1 MGSGHIVRRGDAW
14 RVMVYAGRDPVT
26 GRKRQVTQTVRGTK
40 KDAER
45 VRNDLLVAVQQGRAS
60 GSSVTF
66 GELLDAWFE
75 SASPDWSPRTALE
88 HRRIIDSVLK
98 PALGDKKL
106 TKLRAADL
114 DALYAGLRAGG
125 PERRALAP
133 ATVRKFH
140 TVARSALQQAVKW
153 EWIAV
158 NPAANSSPPKVRK
171 KEPIPP
177 TPVQVALI
185 LAAAEKDDPDLYVFI
200 RLAAVLGARR
210 GEILGI
216 CWKDF
221 TDDYRSVEISSSVI
235 IARGEV
241 LVKETKTDRVRRVAI
256 DDSTATVLAAHRVR
270 CEERAAEFGAEIG
283 PTSFV
288 LSHEAD
294 GSRPWRPDSASRSF
308 TRVRNGLGLQ
318 SIRLHDLRHYV
329 ATRLISNGVDPRTVA
344 NRLGHASPATTLSI
358 YSHFVPEA
366 DRDAADFLGQLA
378 EPDPTG

>member
-45 VRNDLLVAVQQGRAS
+45 VRNDLLVAAQQGRSA

-98 PALGDKKL
+98 SALGDKKL
-106 TKLRAADL
+106 AKLRAADL
-114 DALYAGLRAGG
+114 DALYGGLRTGG
-125 PERRALAP
+125 PDRRALAP

-177 TPVQVALI
+177 TPAEVARI

-221 TDDYRSVEISSSVI
+221 DDDYRSVEISSSVI

-256 DDSTATVLAAHRVR
+256 DDSTAVLLAAHRGR
-270 CEERAAEFGAEIG
+270 CDERAAEFGATIS
-283 PTSFV
+283 PSSFV

-294 GSRPWRPDSASRSF
+294 GTRPWRPDSATRGF
-308 TRVRNGLGLQ
+308 TRIRNRVGLP
-318 SIRLHDLRHYV
+318 SVRLHDLRHYV
-329 ATRLISNGVDPRTVA
+329 ATRLISNGVDLRTVA

-366 DRDAADFLGQLA
+366 DRDAADFLGRLA
-378 EPDPTG
+378 GPGAPG

>member
-1 MGSGHIVRRGDAW
+1 M
-14 RVMVYAGRDPVT
+14 
-26 GRKRQVTQTVRGTK
+26 TQTVRGTK

-45 VRNDLLVAVQQGRAS
+45 VRNDLLVSVQQGRAG

-106 TKLRAADL
+106 TKLRAVDL

-125 PERRALAP
+125 PERRSLAP

-158 NPAANSSPPKVRK
+158 NPAADSSPPKVRK

-177 TPVQVALI
+177 TPVQVALV

-256 DDSTATVLAAHRVR
+256 DDSTATVLSGASIPVRGTRSRVR
-270 CEERAAEFGAEIG
+270 RGDQPDVVRAQPRGRRLQAVATGQREPQLHPCPQRVGVGEHQAARPAPLRRHSTHLQRRRSEDRRQ
-283 PTSFV
+283 P
-288 LSHEAD
+288 
-294 GSRPWRPDSASRSF
+294 SRPRQPRHDPVDLQPLRPRGRSRRGGLPRSAR
-308 TRVRNGLGLQ
+308 
-318 SIRLHDLRHYV
+318 
-329 ATRLISNGVDPRTVA
+329 
-344 NRLGHASPATTLSI
+344 
-358 YSHFVPEA
+358 
-366 DRDAADFLGQLA
+366 
-378 EPDPTG
+378 

>member
-1 MGSGHIVRRGDAW
+1 M
-14 RVMVYAGRDPVT
+14 
-26 GRKRQVTQTVRGTK
+26 
-40 KDAER
+40 
-45 VRNDLLVAVQQGRAS
+45 
-60 GSSVTF
+60 
-66 GELLDAWFE
+66 
-75 SASPDWSPRTALE
+75 
-88 HRRIIDSVLK
+88 
-98 PALGDKKL
+98 
-106 TKLRAADL
+106 
-114 DALYAGLRAGG
+114 
-125 PERRALAP
+125 AP

-153 EWIAV
+153 EWMAV

-171 KEPIPP
+171 KEPTPP
-177 TPVQVALI
+177 TPAEVARI
-185 LAAAEKDDPDLYVFI
+185 LAAAGKDDPDLYVFI

-221 TDDYRSVEISSSVI
+221 IDDYRSVEISSSVVI
-235 IARGEV
+235 TRGDV
-241 LVKETKTDRVRRVAI
+241 LVKEAKTDRVRRVAI
-256 DDSTATVLAAHRVR
+256 DDSTAALLAAHRVR
-270 CEERAAEFGAEIG
+270 CEERAAECGAEIC

-288 LSHEAD
+288 LSQEAD

-308 TRVRNGLGLQ
+308 TRVRNELKLKN
-318 SIRLHDLRHYV
+318 IRLHDLRHYV

>member
-45 VRNDLLVAVQQGRAS
+45 VRNEMLVAVQQGRAV

-75 SASPDWSPRTALE
+75 SASADWSPRTALE

-106 TKLRAADL
+106 AKLRAADL
-114 DALYAGLRAGG
+114 DALYAGLRAGSA
-125 PERRALAP
+125 ERRALAP

-171 KEPIPP
+171 KEPTPP
-177 TPVQVALI
+177 TPAEVALI
-185 LAAAEKDDPDLYVFI
+185 LSAAEKDDPDLYVFI

-221 TDDYRSVEISSSVI
+221 AEEYRSVEISSSVI
-235 IARGEV
+235 IAKGEV

-256 DDSTATVLAAHRVR
+256 DDSTATVLAGHRTR
-270 CEERAAEFGAEIG
+270 CEERAAECGTKIGAE
-283 PTSFV
+283 SFV

-294 GSRPWRPDSASRSF
+294 GSRPWRPDSATRSF

-318 SIRLHDLRHYV
+318 TIRLHDLRHYV

-366 DRDAADFLGQLA
+366 DREAADLLGQLA
-378 EPDPTG
+378 EPGATS

>member
-1 MGSGHIVRRGDAW
+1 M
-14 RVMVYAGRDPVT
+14 
-26 GRKRQVTQTVRGTK
+26 
-40 KDAER
+40 
-45 VRNDLLVAVQQGRAS
+45 
-60 GSSVTF
+60 
-66 GELLDAWFE
+66 
-75 SASPDWSPRTALE
+75 
-88 HRRIIDSVLK
+88 
-98 PALGDKKL
+98 
-106 TKLRAADL
+106 
-114 DALYAGLRAGG
+114 
-125 PERRALAP
+125 
-133 ATVRKFH
+133 
-140 TVARSALQQAVKW
+140 KW

-177 TPVQVALI
+177 TPAQVALI

-256 DDSTATVLAAHRVR
+256 DDSTALLLAAHRGR
-270 CEERAAEFGAEIG
+270 CEERAVQVGATIS
-283 PTSFV
+283 PSCFV

-294 GSRPWRPDSASRSF
+294 GTRPWRPDSATRSF
-308 TRVRNGLGLQ
+308 TRIRNGVGLP

-378 EPDPTG
+378 DPGAGD